1 MPTAPSKLA
10 IKRATAIIDTLPE
23 WMRDEEALH
32 DLILAMVTAR
42 IAEEE
47 EYDLMLETVTDR
59 IIEEALH
66 DLASETATARIAE
79 EAEQRKQ

>member
-1 MPTAPSKLA
+1 MQKLPTRRQTIIKETAMPTSPSKLA

-42 IAEEE
+42 
-47 EYDLMLETVTDR
+47 V
-59 IIEEALH
+59 
-66 DLASETATARIAE
+66 AE

>member
-1 MPTAPSKLA
+1 MPTSPARLAMLPTSPAGLA

-32 DLILAMVTAR
+32 DLVLAMV
-42 IAEEE
+42 
-47 EYDLMLETVTDR
+47 
-59 IIEEALH
+59 
-66 DLASETATARIAE
+66 TARIAE

>member
-1 MPTAPSKLA
+1 MTASPAKLAISPAKLA

-32 DLILAMVTAR
+32 DLVLAMV
-42 IAEEE
+42 
-47 EYDLMLETVTDR
+47 
-59 IIEEALH
+59 
-66 DLASETATARIAE
+66 TARIAE

>member
-1 MPTAPSKLA
+1 MPTATAKLA

-32 DLILAMVTAR
+32 DLVLAMVTAR
-42 IAEEE
+42 
-47 EYDLMLETVTDR
+47 M
-59 IIEEALH
+59 
-66 DLASETATARIAE
+66 AE

>member
-1 MPTAPSKLA
+1 MLKPPTRRQTIIKETAMPTAPSKLA

-32 DLILAMVTAR
+32 DLVLEMV
-42 IAEEE
+42 
-47 EYDLMLETVTDR
+47 
-59 IIEEALH
+59 
-66 DLASETATARIAE
+66 TARIAE

>member
-1 MPTAPSKLA
+1 MPKLPPRRQTIIEETAMPTSPSKLA

-42 IAEEE
+42 IAEE
-47 EYDLMLETVTDR
+47 
-59 IIEEALH
+59 
-66 DLASETATARIAE
+66 
-79 EAEQRKQ
+79 AEQRKQ

>member
-1 MPTAPSKLA
+1 MPTSPARLA

-42 IAEEE
+42 IAEE
-47 EYDLMLETVTDR
+47 
-59 IIEEALH
+59 
-66 DLASETATARIAE
+66 
-79 EAEQRKQ
+79 AEQRKQ

>member
-1 MPTAPSKLA
+1 MPTSPPRLPMKPPTQQQKI

-32 DLILAMVTAR
+32 DLVREMV
-42 IAEEE
+42 
-47 EYDLMLETVTDR
+47 
-59 IIEEALH
+59 
-66 DLASETATARIAE
+66 TARIAE